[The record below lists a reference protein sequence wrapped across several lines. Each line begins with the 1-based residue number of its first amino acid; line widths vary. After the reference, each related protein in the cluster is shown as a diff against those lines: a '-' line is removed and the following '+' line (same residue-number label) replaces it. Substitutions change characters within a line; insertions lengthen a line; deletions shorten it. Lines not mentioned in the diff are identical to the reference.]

1 MTGARHRI
9 PSLANR
15 IEDALEAMTQVMGDR
30 RIPYDV
36 RLAVKDAHAKLHEC
50 RDRTTVAEMER
61 KQGLRV

>member
-1 MTGARHRI
+1 MTGAQHRI

-15 IEDALEAMTQVMGDR
+15 IEEALEAMTQVMGDR
-30 RIPYDV
+30 RLPFDV
-36 RLAVKDAHAKLHEC
+36 RRDIAHAHAKLHEC